1 MNQTNETKTNEITFS
16 TEMEEPNH
24 HIPCGENVLLG
35 SFIFQTSKE
44 KI

>member
-16 TEMEEPNH
+16 TVMEEPNR

-35 SFIFQTSKE
+35 SFIFHTSKE